1 MDFKQMI
8 VKIQNKCYC
17 KKRVGGREN
26 KWEAKCPL
34 REKQKR
40 ISETQDYK
48 ALPSFCTFL
57 ERNQKATQ
65 THPPTQ
71 ISLKI
76 LNLTL
81 SQTPNHC

>member
-17 KKRVGGREN
+17 KKRVGGREI

-57 ERNQKATQ
+57 ERNQKGHKNT
-65 THPPTQ
+65 PTDTNLIENPQ
-71 ISLKI
+71 
-76 LNLTL
+76 LTL